1 MMATDRPTRRILAL
15 GAAALAL
22 AGCSGLPLAGPAPQ
36 LYTLS
41 PKSTF
46 PPDLPGVEWQ
56 LAVDRP
62 SSPAGLATT
71 RIAVARGPHAIDYY
85 AGAQWIDDAPN
96 MVQRLLIE
104 SFENSGRIVG
114 VGRESISLRSDFVLQ
129 IELREFQAHY
139 ANGAEVPTVNVRVSV
154 KLVRM
159 PQRHIVASASMERLM
174 TSPDNRMASIV
185 DIFDQALGK
194 VLRDIVVW
202 TLTNPETRAWRR
214 PGA

>member
-1 MMATDRPTRRILAL
+1 MANVRLVRNAVGGAL
-15 GAAALAL
+15 IAALVMV
-22 AGCSGLPLAGPAPQ
+22 AGCSGLSLGGPSQQ
-36 LYTLS
+36 LYTLT

-46 PPDLPGVEWQ
+46 PANLPTVDWQ

-71 RIAVARGPHAIDYY
+71 RIAVIRGAHRIDYY

-104 SFENSGRIVG
+104 SFENSKAIIG
-114 VGRESISLRSDFVLQ
+114 VGRESVSLRSDFVLRV
-129 IELREFQAHY
+129 ELREFQAEY
-139 ANGAEVPTVNVRVSV
+139 QEGVEAPKVNVRINA

-159 PQRHIVASASMERLM
+159 PQRRIIASTTVERVIA
-174 TSPDNRMASIV
+174 SPDNKIHSIV
-185 DIFDQALGK
+185 DTFDQALGK

-202 TLTNPETRAWRR
+202 TVTRPETQE
-214 PGA
+214 